1 MNTPP
6 LKIEIV
12 GDFLALLW
20 TESEESI
27 LDSQTLRKNS
37 PSAEQSGERDIFG
50 HLHGG
55 SNQKDFDGV
64 KLLSFE
70 RMGNYAVRLIFSD
83 GHGSGIYSWEL
94 LRNLSKVV

>member
-1 MNTPP
+1 M
-6 LKIEIV
+6 

-55 SNQKDFDGV
+55 SN
-64 KLLSFE
+64 
-70 RMGNYAVRLIFSD
+70 
-83 GHGSGIYSWEL
+83 
-94 LRNLSKVV
+94 